1 MNIVEYLQS
10 NDPCVKRI
18 TQKYLLDEE
27 PDYVE
32 DGWISKFLDCFD
44 AEKGMWGN
52 GIYGPKWIST
62 FYTMRDLASLEIRPD
77 HPIYQRGLD
86 TLVSNM
92 WSTEWRED
100 DICVVAML
108 ISLLSYG
115 NRDSAIIDE
124 MVLYLLNTR
133 QNDGGWN
140 CASTR
145 NPKATEKS
153 SINTTLSVL
162 EAFRDYEKYGYKTHL
177 SSINNILAPAHK
189 YLLDR
194 HLMFRLT
201 DGEVIISYIIDFHFP
216 TRWKYDVLRALCYFA
231 SIDYKLVPEMS
242 EGLTLLKEKF
252 KRGYLI
258 KGPTYSGK
266 QHFKMETGKIG
277 NMNTIRGLI
286 VLKSFEPE
294 EYHRIISRE
303 ITP

>member
-1 MNIVEYLQS
+1 MNIIDYLQNADS
-10 NDPCVKRI
+10 SVKRM

-27 PDYVE
+27 PDYAE
-32 DGWISKFLDCFD
+32 DGWISKFLDRFD

-62 FYTMRDLASLEIRPD
+62 FYTMRDLASVEIRPD

-108 ISLLSYG
+108 VSLLSYG
-115 NRDSAIIDE
+115 KRDTAIIDE
-124 MVLYLLNTR
+124 MVTYLLTTR
-133 QNDGGWN
+133 QSDGGWN
-140 CASTR
+140 CSSTR
-145 NPKATEKS
+145 NPKITDKS

-194 HLMFRLT
+194 HLMYRLT
-201 DGEVIISYIIDFHFP
+201 DGEVIISYITDFHFP

-231 SIDYKLVPEMS
+231 SIDYKLVPELK
-242 EGLTLLKEKF
+242 EGLKLIKEKF
-252 KRGYLI
+252 KRGYLT
-258 KGPTYSGK
+258 KGQTYTGK
-266 QHFKMETGKIG
+266 LHFKMETDKIG
-277 NMNTIRGLI
+277 AMNTLRGLI
-286 VLKSFEPE
+286 VLKAFEPE
-294 EYHRIISRE
+294 EYNRIIIRE
-303 ITP
+303 LSL